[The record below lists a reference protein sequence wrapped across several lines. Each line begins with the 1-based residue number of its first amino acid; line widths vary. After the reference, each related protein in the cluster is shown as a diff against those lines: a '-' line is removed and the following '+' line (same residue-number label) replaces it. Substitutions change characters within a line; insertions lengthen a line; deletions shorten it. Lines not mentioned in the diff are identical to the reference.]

1 MNFTFRL
8 IISLLLIST
17 FGFSQKLTRKEKKI
31 RSYVEKQTD
40 NAIDLIEKVVN
51 INSGSLNIEG
61 NKEVG
66 NIFQKELDKLG
77 FKTYWVTYHDSVKR
91 AGHLFAEMRGG
102 KGKKIVMIGH
112 LDTVFEVDHPFQKYV
127 RKGNKAFGPGIG
139 DMKSGDVSMIYAM
152 KALDH
157 VGVLKDM
164 DLTLVFIGDE
174 EKLGAHSSIVRK
186 ELIEAGKW
194 ADVGLGFEGAG
205 GMNTGTIARRSASS
219 WILKTTG
226 IQGHSSRVFS
236 ESLGYGAI
244 FESSRILNAFREE
257 LSEEQYLT
265 FNPGAIVGG
274 TDVEYDPLNA
284 RGNAYGKTNV
294 VSQSVVVHGG
304 IRTISMDQLDSAMN
318 SMKKI
323 VSNNLPGTTALIEF
337 KTSYP
342 PMEPTQA
349 NYDLLDQLEE
359 INKALGFG
367 VLKPLDPS
375 MRGAADISF
384 VAPHVDASLAG
395 MGPDGHGAHSED
407 EWLDLST
414 LPKTTSRAAILIYRL
429 TR

>member
-1 MNFTFRL
+1 M
-8 IISLLLIST
+8 ISNI
-17 FGFSQKLTRKEKKI
+17 GFSQKLNRTEKKI
-31 RSYVEKQTD
+31 RNYVEKQND
-40 NAIDLIEKVVN
+40 SAIDLIERVVN
-51 INSGSLNIEG
+51 INSGSLNIDG

-66 NIFQKELDKLG
+66 KIFQKELDKLG

-127 RKGNKAFGPGIG
+127 RKGNKAFGPGIA
-139 DMKSGDVSMIYAM
+139 DMKSGDVSMIYIM
-152 KALDH
+152 KALNH

-164 DLTLVFIGDE
+164 NLTLAFIGDE

-194 ADVGLGFEGAG
+194 ADIGFGFEGAG

-257 LSEEQYLT
+257 LSEEEYLT

-274 TDVEYDPLNA
+274 TDIEYDPLNA

-304 IRTISMDQLDSAMN
+304 IRTISMDQLENAMN

-323 VSNNLPGTTALIEF
+323 VSNNLPGTTASIEF

-359 INKALGFG
+359 VNKALGYG
-367 VLKPLDPS
+367 VLNPLDPS
-375 MRGAADISF
+375 LRGAADISF
-384 VAPHVDASLAG
+384 VAPHVDAALAG
-395 MGPDGHGAHSED
+395 MGPDGFGAHSED

-414 LPKTTSRAAILIYRL
+414 FPKTTSRAAILIYRL